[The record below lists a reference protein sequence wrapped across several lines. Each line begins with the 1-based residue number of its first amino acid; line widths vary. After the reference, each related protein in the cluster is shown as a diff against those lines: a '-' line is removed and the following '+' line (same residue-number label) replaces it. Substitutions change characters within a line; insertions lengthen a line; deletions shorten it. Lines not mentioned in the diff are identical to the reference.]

1 MRSKANNGFT
11 LVELLIALALM
22 AALLSALAAGV
33 HASLQNY
40 DENDK
45 IAQTTQT
52 SRAVL
57 DRLSS
62 DIRTA
67 DDLTTTA
74 TSVTITPPAND
85 QNLAKVVYSWKDG
98 ALTYS
103 QTIGTQTK
111 SYTLLDGS
119 GDVKIQNFSVAQQ
132 MGKDFKGTNCIV
144 NVTINMTLIAN
155 GNSYPYSICAAP
167 RRNQT
172 F

>member
-57 DRLSS
+57 DRMAS
-62 DIRTA
+62 DLRTA
-67 DDLTTTA
+67 DGLTVTT
-74 TSVTITPPAND
+74 TSVTITPPDND
-85 QNLAKVVYSWKDG
+85 ENLAKAVYSWQNG

-103 QTIGTQTK
+103 QTIGAQTK

-119 GDVKIQNFSVAQQ
+119 GDVKIQSFSVSNQ
-132 MGKDFKGTNCIV
+132 MGKDAKGVDCIV
-144 NVTINMTLIAN
+144 NVTIKMTLSAN
-155 GNSYPYSICAAP
+155 GKSYPYSISAAP